1 MQLRYVASELGTG
14 LKRNLSM
21 TFAVIVSIWMSLSL
35 VGLGLLINTQVGMIE
50 EDLGSKVEVRVVF
63 CAENSASPQC
73 VAGQATPDQEA
84 DVRQALDESDE
95 VADYRYKSRQEYFES
110 YRASHRDLD
119 GDLDPI
125 AAQVKVSDMPSTYIV
140 KLENPEESQVLLSSV
155 RNLPGVDE
163 VIDLRQTLSPIYD
176 ILNFFKWLSLGAA
189 AVLIFAAVLQVSN
202 TVRLAAMARRREI
215 GIMRL
220 VGASSLYIQ
229 LPFVLEIVLAALVGA
244 ALACGTLAVVIWQF
258 VPKAQSIVK
267 IWPWAQWE
275 QAVPAMVWIVVIAM
289 ALAVI
294 PTMLMTRKYL
304 KV

>member
-1 MQLRYVASELGTG
+1 
-14 LKRNLSM
+14 
-21 TFAVIVSIWMSLSL
+21 MSLSL
-35 VGLGLLINTQVGMIE
+35 VGLGLLINTQVDMIE
-50 EDLGSKVEVRVVF
+50 RDLGSKVEVRVVF
-63 CAENSASPQC
+63 CAQNSSSPQC
-73 VAGQATPDQEA
+73 VAGRATPDQEA
-84 DVRQALDESDE
+84 AVRQALDESDE

-110 YRASHRDLD
+110 YQASHRDLD

-125 AAQVKVSDMPSTYIV
+125 AAQVRVSDMPSTYIV
-140 KLENPEESQVLLSSV
+140 KLKNPEESRVLLSSV
-155 RNLPGVDE
+155 RNLPGVDN
-163 VIDLRQTLSPIYD
+163 VIDLRETLSPIYD
-176 ILNFFKWLSLGAA
+176 ILTFFQWIALGAA

-229 LPFVLEIVLAALVGA
+229 LPFVLEIVLAALIGA
-244 ALACGTLAVVIWQF
+244 ALACGTLAVVVWQF
-258 VPKAQSIVK
+258 VPKAQSIVR

-275 QAVPAMVWIVVIAM
+275 QAVPVMGWIVAIALL
-289 ALAVI
+289 LAVV